1 MLPLILSNKIKLK
14 DRQSALI
21 HFGIPGA
28 SPIGVGTEAEVYAL
42 PNSCVLKLYPDCSK
56 QKYFRELAKCL
67 GSIDETPSGLAI
79 PKIQSTTLQ
88 GSILCVIES
97 RIDGVSF
104 ETVLP
109 RLSNS
114 ELKLAEQVYFQAAA
128 KISSC
133 RLLSQPKQYLFF
145 DPAGDS
151 TTQYQTW
158 PQYYSKA
165 LQGKIE
171 KLAPI
176 LGKIIPKFKA
186 LSGLLVAALACEPV
200 RELSLVS
207 GDFHPGNLMV
217 KPDMSAAV
225 GVIDFGTFSLFGNPA
240 LDIAGAFG
248 FYKMYDPKRQE
259 IRDSIE
265 ETARS
270 MLPKERAAEFYRYL
284 LSHAI
289 MTCDLY
295 AETNDLLQD
304 GHFIWAVEIL
314 SQCKYW
320 ERAEIGA

>member
-1 MLPLILSNKIKLK
+1 M
-14 DRQSALI
+14 
-21 HFGIPGA
+21 
-28 SPIGVGTEAEVYAL
+28 GTEAEVYAL
-42 PNSCVLKLYPDCSK
+42 PNSRVLKLYPDCSK
-56 QKYFRELAKCL
+56 EKYFRELANYL
-67 GSIDETPSGLAI
+67 ESIDETPSGLAI

-88 GSILCVIES
+88 GSLLCVIEC

-104 ETVLP
+104 ETLLP
-109 RLSNS
+109 RLSNC
-114 ELKLAEQVYFQAAA
+114 ELRFAEQIYFQAAA

-151 TTQYQTW
+151 TIKNQTW
-158 PQYYSKA
+158 PQYYSTA
-165 LQGKIE
+165 LQGKLK

-176 LGKIIPKFKA
+176 LGSIIPKFKD
-186 LSGLLVAALACEPV
+186 LSRLLVAALASEPV

-240 LDIAGAFG
+240 LEIGGAFG

-265 ETARS
+265 DTARS
-270 MLPKERAAEFYRYL
+270 VLPKERTAEIYRYL
-284 LSHAI
+284 ISHAI
-289 MTCDLY
+289 MTCDVY
-295 AETNDLLQD
+295 AETNNLLHD
-304 GHFIWAVEIL
+304 GHFVWAVEIL
-314 SQCKYW
+314 SQSKYW
-320 ERAEIGA
+320 KRAEIGL